1 MPTPEEAKNVIRRL
15 FGELLSDN
23 HVELIDEM
31 YAEDY
36 EFDAPALTAGAPV
49 LTGREAFKARVAAF
63 RHAFPDAQYIV
74 QDIVSDGRIVCTRM
88 GFGGTHANTFAG
100 FAPTGRKAMVTGIH
114 YALLNE
120 EGKIKKTWAGFTNIA
135 EALAPNPP
143 AES

>member
-15 FGELLSDN
+15 FGPVLTEN
-23 HVELIDEM
+23 KVELIDEM

-36 EFDAPALTAGAPV
+36 EFDAPALANNSGPV
-49 LTGREAFKARVAAF
+49 QTGREAFKARVAAF
-63 RHAFPDAQYIV
+63 RAAFPDAHYTV

-88 GFGGTHANTFAG
+88 EFGGTHAGPFAG
-100 FAPTGRKAMVTGIH
+100 FAPTGRDSKVTGIH

-135 EALAPNPP
+135 EALAPD
-143 AES
+143 AK